1 MIGSLRG
8 TVLERDLGA
17 GTAIVEVGGVGYV
30 VHVTERTLAELE
42 PATEAFL
49 FVHHH
54 ITEATQAL
62 YGFLARDE
70 RVAFQTLLKVNGV
83 GPASALAIIATHPPA
98 ALVDIVAN
106 GDKAALTLVPGIGPK
121 TAERLMVE
129 LKNRFSVPVLEQA
142 TAGGGSTAVS
152 DVREALL
159 GLGYTDVEVREALQE
174 LRQGGV
180 GDADAAT
187 LLRESLKL
195 LGARRA

>member
-8 TVLERDLGA
+8 DVLERDLA
-17 GTAIVEVGGVGYV
+17 ASTAIIEVAGVGYV

-42 PATEAFL
+42 PASAAFL

-62 YGFLARDE
+62 YGFLSRDE

-83 GPASALAIIATHPPA
+83 GPSSALSILATHPPS
-98 ALVDIVAN
+98 ALVDIVAS

-129 LKNRFSVPVLEQA
+129 LKNRFSIPVLDQA
-142 TAGGGSTAVS
+142 SSPNGSTTVVS
-152 DVREALL
+152 DVREALA
-159 GLGYTDVEVREALQE
+159 GLGY
-174 LRQGGV
+174 
-180 GDADAAT
+180 GDAEIRDTLRELASDTDAAT
-187 LLRESLKL
+187 LLREALKS

>member
-8 TVLERDLGA
+8 VVLERDLA
-17 GTAIVEVGGVGYV
+17 ASAAIVEVAGVGYV

-42 PATEAFL
+42 PATEAFV

-54 ITEATQAL
+54 ITEANQAL
-62 YGFLARDE
+62 YGFLSRDE

-83 GPASALAIIATHPPA
+83 GPASALSILATHPPA
-98 ALVDIVAN
+98 ALVDIVAS

-129 LKNRFSVPVLEQA
+129 LKNRFSIPLLDQA
-142 TAGGGSTAVS
+142 ASGNGSTAVS

-159 GLGYTDVEVREALQE
+159 GLGYTDTEVRDTLRE
-174 LRQGGV
+174 LPA
-180 GDADAAT
+180 DADPAV
-187 LLRESLKL
+187 LLRDALKL
-195 LGARRA
+195 LGARRV

>member
-8 TVLERDLGA
+8 TVLERDLTA
-17 GTAIVEVGGVGYV
+17 TTAIVEVAGVGYV

-42 PATEAFL
+42 PGSEAFV

-54 ITEATQAL
+54 ITEANQAL

-83 GPASALAIIATHPPA
+83 GPSSALSILATHPPS
-98 ALVDIVAN
+98 ALVDIVASA
-106 GDKAALTLVPGIGPK
+106 DKAALTLVPGIGPK

-129 LKNRFSVPVLEQA
+129 LKNRFSIPVLDQA
-142 TAGGGSTAVS
+142 GGAGGSTAVS

-159 GLGYTDVEVREALQE
+159 GLGYSDAEIRDTLRELPTTGDASAMLREALK
-174 LRQGGV
+174 
-180 GDADAAT
+180 A
-187 LLRESLKL
+187 

>member
-8 TVLERDLGA
+8 TVLERDLPA
-17 GTAIVEVGGVGYV
+17 STAVIEVAGVGYV

-42 PATEAFL
+42 PGTEAF
-49 FVHHH
+49 VWTHHH
-54 ITEATQAL
+54 ITEANQAL

-83 GPASALAIIATHPPA
+83 GPASALSIVATHPPA
-98 ALVDIVAN
+98 ALVDIVAS

-129 LKNRFSVPVLEQA
+129 LKNRFSIPILDHA
-142 TAGGGSTAVS
+142 TSGNGATVVS

-159 GLGYTDVEVREALQE
+159 GLGYTDTEIRDTLRELPSDAAAPVLLREALK
-174 LRQGGV
+174 
-180 GDADAAT
+180 
-187 LLRESLKL
+187 S
-195 LGARRA
+195 LGARRG

>member
-8 TVLERDLGA
+8 TVLERDL
-17 GTAIVEVGGVGYV
+17 TATTAVVEVAGVGYV

-42 PATEAFL
+42 PGSEAFV

-54 ITEATQAL
+54 ITEANQAL

-83 GPASALAIIATHPPA
+83 GPSSALSILATHPPA
-98 ALVDIVAN
+98 ALVDIVAS

-129 LKNRFSVPVLEQA
+129 LKNRFSIPILDSPTTGA
-142 TAGGGSTAVS
+142 GSTVVS

-159 GLGYTDVEVREALQE
+159 GLGYTDVEVRDTLRE
-174 LRQGGV
+174 LPA
-180 GDADAAT
+180 DADAAV
-187 LLRESLKL
+187 LLREALKA

>member
-8 TVLERDLGA
+8 EVLERDLA
-17 GTAIVEVGGVGYV
+17 AVTAVIEVGGVGYV

-42 PATEAFL
+42 PGSSAFL
-49 FVHHH
+49 YVHHH

-83 GPASALAIIATHPPA
+83 GPSSALSILATHPPA
-98 ALVDIVAN
+98 ALVDIVAA

-129 LKNRFSVPVLEQA
+129 LKNRFSVPILDA
-142 TAGGGSTAVS
+142 GSPGGGGSVVS

-159 GLGYTDVEVREALQE
+159 GLGYADTEVRDALRE
-174 LRQGGV
+174 LRDDQGA
-180 GDADAAT
+180 DTDAAT
-187 LLRESLKL
+187 LLREALKL

>member
-8 TVLERDLGA
+8 AVLERDLGA
-17 GTAIVEVGGVGYV
+17 TTAIIEVGGIGYV
-30 VHVTERTLAELE
+30 VHVTERALAELE
-42 PATEAFL
+42 PGTEAFV

-54 ITEATQAL
+54 ITEANQAL
-62 YGFLARDE
+62 YGFLSRDE

-83 GPASALAIIATHPPA
+83 GPSSALSILATHPPA
-98 ALVDIVAN
+98 ALVDIVAS

-129 LKNRFSVPVLEQA
+129 LKNRFSIPMLEQG
-142 TAGGGSTAVS
+142 TTGSGSTAVS

-159 GLGYTDVEVREALQE
+159 GLGYTDAEVRDTLRE
-174 LRQGGV
+174 LPT
-180 GDADAAT
+180 DADAAA
-187 LLRESLKL
+187 LLRDSLKL

>member
-17 GTAIVEVGGVGYV
+17 TTAIVEVAGVGYV
-30 VHVTERTLAELE
+30 VHVTERALAELE
-42 PATEAFL
+42 PGSEAFV

-54 ITEATQAL
+54 ITEANQAL

-83 GPASALAIIATHPPA
+83 GPSSALSILATHPPA
-98 ALVDIVAN
+98 ALVDIVAS

-129 LKNRFSVPVLEQA
+129 LKNRFSIPVLESSGS
-142 TAGGGSTAVS
+142 GGGSTAVS

-159 GLGYTDVEVREALQE
+159 GLGYTDTEVRDTLRELPTDAEASALLREALK
-174 LRQGGV
+174 
-180 GDADAAT
+180 A
-187 LLRESLKL
+187 

>member
-8 TVLERDLGA
+8 TVLERDLA
-17 GTAIVEVGGVGYV
+17 ATTAIVEVGGVGYV

-42 PATEAFL
+42 PGSEAFV

-54 ITEATQAL
+54 ITEANQAL

-83 GPASALAIIATHPPA
+83 GPSSALSILATHPPA
-98 ALVDIVAN
+98 ALVDIVAS

-129 LKNRFSVPVLEQA
+129 LKNRFSIPMLDSA
-142 TAGGGSTAVS
+142 GAGGGGSTAVS

-159 GLGYTDVEVREALQE
+159 GLGYTDTEVRDTLRELPTDSEAS
-174 LRQGGV
+174 
-180 GDADAAT
+180 A
-187 LLRESLKL
+187 LLRDALKL

>member
-17 GTAIVEVGGVGYV
+17 TTAIVEVGGVGYV

-42 PATEAFL
+42 PGSEAFV

-54 ITEATQAL
+54 ITEANQAL

-70 RVAFQTLLKVNGV
+70 RVAFQTLIKVNGV
-83 GPASALAIIATHPPA
+83 GPASALSILATHPPA
-98 ALVDIVAN
+98 ALVDIVASA
-106 GDKAALTLVPGIGPK
+106 DKAALTLVPGIGPK

-129 LKNRFSVPVLEQA
+129 LKNRFSIPVLDQA
-142 TAGGGSTAVS
+142 SGAGGSTAVS

-159 GLGYTDVEVREALQE
+159 GLGYSDNEVRDTLRE
-174 LRQGGV
+174 LPTG
-180 GDADAAT
+180 GDASA
-187 LLRESLKL
+187 LLREAIKA

>member
-1 MIGSLRG
+1 MIASLRG

-17 GTAIVEVGGVGYV
+17 ATAVLDVGGVGYL

-42 PATEAFL
+42 PSSEAFV

-54 ITEATQAL
+54 ITEANQAL
-62 YGFLARDE
+62 YGFLSRDE

-83 GPASALAIIATHPPA
+83 GPSSALAILATHPPA
-98 ALVDIVAN
+98 ALVDIVAS

-129 LKNRFSVPVLEQA
+129 LKNRFSIPVLEHA
-142 TAGGGSTAVS
+142 GTGAGGTVVS

-159 GLGYTDVEVREALQE
+159 GLGYSDTEVRDTLRE
-174 LRQGGV
+174 LPA
-180 GDADAAT
+180 DTDAAT
-187 LLRESLKL
+187 LLREALTS